1 MEVLYADN
9 HIIVVNK
16 PAGIATESSDQ
27 VSLELEV
34 KEWVRQKYNKAG
46 AVFAKAAHRLDKSVS
61 GIVVFAKTSKAL
73 QRLHESFRSRKVKK
87 TYFALVEGKIAKQE
101 DLLEDDLLRKEFCS
115 CVDRGNPLAKKAI
128 LSYKVLKY
136 IRDNTFIEVHLHT
149 GRYHQ
154 IRVQFSSRGH
164 PIVNDKK
171 YGAKQVTVSHQIA
184 LHHGKLEMIHPT
196 LLKEMTFTQELP
208 RNWNDFVQD

>member
-16 PAGIATESSDQ
+16 PAGIATESSDE
-27 VSLELEV
+27 VSLESEV
-34 KEWVRQKYNKAG
+34 KEWAKQKYHKPG

-73 QRLHESFRSRKVKK
+73 ERLHESFRSRKVKK
-87 TYFALVEGKIAKQE
+87 TYFALVEGKLLRQE
-101 DLLEDDLLRKEFCS
+101 DLLEDELLRQEFRS
-115 CVDRGNPLAKKAI
+115 CVDKGNPLAKKAV
-128 LSYKVLKY
+128 LSYKVLEYRKGK
-136 IRDNTFIEVHLHT
+136 TFIEVCLHT

-164 PIVNDKK
+164 PVVNDRK
-171 YGAKQVTVSHQIA
+171 YGARQVASSHQIA
-184 LHHGKLEMIHPT
+184 LHHGKLEMVHPT

-208 RNWNDFVQD
+208 KNWNDFEKD